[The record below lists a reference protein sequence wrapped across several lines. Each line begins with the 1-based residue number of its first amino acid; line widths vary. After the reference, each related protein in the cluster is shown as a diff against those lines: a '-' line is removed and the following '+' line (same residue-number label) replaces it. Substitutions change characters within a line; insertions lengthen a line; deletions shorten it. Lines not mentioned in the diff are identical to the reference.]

1 MLAPRSASKLL
12 DKRSRL
18 ARAYPKRDR
27 PEGAKASSSQGAS
40 YRAYPSSPSS
50 PPAPAPSEATRAT
63 VRPPPPLRPG
73 ASAPGRG
80 RSGQSLC
87 ARGCTAAAPV
97 LAHAGCVLRRCARH
111 APARATKPEADTPSP
126 QPPRHGRR
134 HAVVCQAAY
143 DRCSNRGTSAAE
155 GGRSA
160 SLGGHAASRSA
171 AAQWSRRGAPRGR
184 VRAARRPPE
193 AARRRAASL
202 RGGAGLAA
210 GARGHRLQAS
220 KARGAAP
227 GPGRGRRPPDPPH
240 AGRRPAPARGPAPWT
255 PAEARVRARL
265 GQVRLAAQAGGGPE
279 KRKITP
285 GRASATARRRQR

>member
-1 MLAPRSASKLL
+1 VLAPRSASKLL

-143 DRCSNRGTSAAE
+143 DRCSNRGTSAAL
-155 GGRSA
+155 GRDP
-160 SLGGHAASRSA
+160 LGGGETPPPVVS
-171 AAQWSRRGAPRGR
+171 GAIERAGN
-184 VRAARRPPE
+184 AARRASRGARCRPPRPPAAE
-193 AARRRAASL
+193 RPPAPDVAARTQRRAGTSAAE
-202 RGGAGLAA
+202 GG
-210 GARGHRLQAS
+210 S
-220 KARGAAP
+220 
-227 GPGRGRRPPDPPH
+227 
-240 AGRRPAPARGPAPWT
+240 
-255 PAEARVRARL
+255 
-265 GQVRLAAQAGGGPE
+265 
-279 KRKITP
+279 
-285 GRASATARRRQR
+285 